1 MAYPFQP
8 MDKGM
13 LKILSRLI
21 QDPQYEGNAFIR
33 ELSHQERSIQDQSPS
48 EINLPYS
55 SMESQEASN

>member
-13 LKILSRLI
+13 LNMLSQLI
-21 QDPQYEGNAFIR
+21 QDARYEGNAFIR
-33 ELSHQERSIQDQSPS
+33 ELSHQERSIQDQNPS

-55 SMESQEASN
+55 SMETQEARN